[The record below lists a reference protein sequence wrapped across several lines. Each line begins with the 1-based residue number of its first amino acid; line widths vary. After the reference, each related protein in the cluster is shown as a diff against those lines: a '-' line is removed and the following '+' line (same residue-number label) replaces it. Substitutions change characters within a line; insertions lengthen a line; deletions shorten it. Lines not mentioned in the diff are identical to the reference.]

1 MAPTT
6 GIPSMASPT
15 RVPHTGSPRRKP
27 AVPSIGSMIHC
38 LPAAGPVVEDEV
50 PISSPKTSSCGLDCV
65 MVFRMTLS
73 TAWSASVTGVRSGLV
88 EITRS
93 WARKRGSET
102 RSACAT
108 RTLARA
114 RSSWRVCVVTRLSV
128 VEPRPRDLEP
138 PNYSGPSLSVAM
150 SLWRECALATS

>member
-6 GIPSMASPT
+6 GIPSMASAT
-15 RVPHTGSPRRKP
+15 SVPHTGSPRRKP

-38 LPAAGPVVEDEV
+38 LPAAGPVVAESV
-50 PISSPKTSSCGLDCV
+50 PISSPKMSSCGLDCV
-65 MVFRMTLS
+65 MVSRMTFS

-88 EITRS
+88 ETTRS

-108 RTLARA
+108 TTLASA

-128 VEPRPRDLEP
+128 VELSPWDLELLD
-138 PNYSGPSLSVAM
+138 YSGPSLRVAM
-150 SLWRECALATS
+150 SRCRECALATS